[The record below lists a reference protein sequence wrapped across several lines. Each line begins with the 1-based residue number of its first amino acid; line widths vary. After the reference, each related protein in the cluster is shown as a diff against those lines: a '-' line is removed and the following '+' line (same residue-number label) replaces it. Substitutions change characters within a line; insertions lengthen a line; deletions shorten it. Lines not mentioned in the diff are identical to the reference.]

1 MLSDEA
7 VVIMRCC
14 ISDELY
20 TSSMSQILGRGF
32 HETSLHKQFDSK
44 LSTLTTH
51 WCCRSPTDMERFNAT
66 RSIDLRI
73 IPVDRDPSAHVF
85 QAVYGT
91 GYRAN

>member
-1 MLSDEA
+1 MSSDEA
-7 VVIMRCC
+7 VVIMRSC
-14 ISDELY
+14 ISDRFIS
-20 TSSMSQILGRGF
+20 TSQILGRGF